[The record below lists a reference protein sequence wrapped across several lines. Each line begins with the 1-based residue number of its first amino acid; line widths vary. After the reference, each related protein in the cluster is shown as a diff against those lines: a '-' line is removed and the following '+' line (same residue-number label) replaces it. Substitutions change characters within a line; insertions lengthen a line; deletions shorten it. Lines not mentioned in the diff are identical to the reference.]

1 MDAEEEAGYE
11 GRRGQRSKETNV
23 EGDKGRRGQRPREQR
38 GAKRSKEEQRGAKSV
53 RKSLVD
59 GQDDGSSERKRSFGS
74 S

>member
-1 MDAEEEAGYE
+1 MQKKKPDT
-11 GRRGQRSKETNV
+11 KV
-23 EGDKGRRGQRPREQR
+23 EGDKGRRRQMSKETKVEGDKGRE
-38 GAKRSKEEQRGAKSV
+38 SKEEQRGAKSV